1 MKFGLLLPHFGE
13 HADAQKIINGSNLA
27 ESLGFDSVWVRD
39 HLLFEPH
46 GEFESANVN
55 FYDALT
61 TLTAVGAV
69 TERLQLGTGSLIP
82 FRHPLHTALIATTMT
97 QFFGPRVILGLGA
110 GNFDH
115 EFEAIGLGG
124 VPRPELVQT
133 NMEIMRQI
141 WTEKGVS
148 CQEPPF
154 AFEGATIEPRPVGGP
169 PPLWYCGATPKSAR
183 IAAASA
189 DGWLPGRI
197 ALETLKARVQT
208 LTDTAEE
215 HGRPRPTVG
224 IIPTTSIADTREEA
238 ISRVNVPGLLTWAN
252 NSRFWVKPESG
263 SFQTVE
269 DLQGVLIHGTADDIV
284 EQCTTLREVGVDHL
298 VFDFRLNFPIWED
311 QMQRIGEEV
320 LPKLRTTT

>member
-1 MKFGLLLPHFGE
+1 VRFGLLLPHFGE
-13 HADAQKIINGSNLA
+13 HANAEKIINGAKLA
-27 ESLGFDSVWVRD
+27 ESLGFDSVFVRD

-46 GEFESANVN
+46 GEFEKPNLN

-69 TERLQLGTGSLIP
+69 TERLQLGTGALIP

-97 QFFGPRVILGLGA
+97 QFFGPRLILGLGA

-115 EFEAIGLGG
+115 EFQAVGLGG

-133 NMEIMRQI
+133 NMEIMRRV
-141 WTEKGVS
+141 WTQKNVTWK
-148 CQEPPF
+148 EPPF
-154 AFEGATIEPRPVGGP
+154 DFEGATIEPLPVGGP

-183 IAAASA
+183 LAAGSA
-189 DGWLPGRI
+189 DGWMPGRI

-208 LTDTAEE
+208 LTDTAAE
-215 HGRPRPTVG
+215 HGRSRPTVG

-269 DLQGVLIHGTADDIV
+269 DLQGVLIHGTADDVV
-284 EQCTTLREVGVDHL
+284 EQCSTLRGVGVDHL
-298 VFDFRLNFPIWED
+298 AFDFRLNFPIWEE
-311 QMQRIGEEV
+311 QMQRIGEDV
-320 LPKLRTTT
+320 LPKLRTAT

>member
-1 MKFGLLLPHFGE
+1 VRFGLLLPHFGE
-13 HADAQKIINGSNLA
+13 HASAEKIINGSKLA
-27 ESLGFDSVWVRD
+27 ESLGFDSVFVRD

-69 TERLQLGTGSLIP
+69 TERLQLGTGALIP

-97 QFFGPRVILGLGA
+97 QFFGPRLILGMGA

-115 EFEAIGLGG
+115 EFEAVGLGG
-124 VPRPELVQT
+124 VPRPELVQS
-133 NMEIMRQI
+133 NFEIMRRL
-141 WTEKGVS
+141 WTEKNVS
-148 CQEPPF
+148 WEDAPF
-154 AFEGATIEPRPVGGP
+154 SFEDATIEPRPVGGP
-169 PPLWYCGATPKSAR
+169 PPMWYCGATPKSAR

-208 LTDTAEE
+208 LTDTAAE
-215 HGRPRPTVG
+215 HDRARPTVG

-269 DLQGVLIHGTADDIV
+269 DLQGVLIHGTADDII
-284 EQCTTLREVGVDHL
+284 EQCSTLRDVGVDHL
-298 VFDFRLNFPIWED
+298 VFDFRLNFPIWEE
-311 QMQRIGEEV
+311 QMQRIGEDV